1 MQNKYGYFSKD
12 RKEFIITNPETPRAW
27 FNYLFNDNYHC
38 ICSATGGGFSYYI
51 DPKTYRI
58 LKWEHLHT
66 DRPGRYVFLRDME
79 TGDFWS
85 INWQPMRKK
94 LDFWEAHHGINYTVI
109 KSKNSGI
116 EGEITYFVPLKE
128 PIECWI
134 VKIKNVSKNLRKIK
148 AFPFA
153 HFLDGDPSMEAVLPQ
168 IYPMYLRA
176 YFDEK
181 KKLILIRRV
190 AVPGIEKERHC
201 FFTTTADIKGFDCV
215 KETFF
220 ESVGYSDSPKV
231 ARTGKCSNSISYG
244 EDTIGVFEHYFE
256 LKPGQEIEFAISLG
270 FIADNK
276 MKNKI
281 KNYYNNFNWIKEQ
294 FKETKD
300 YWNEYIDKFTVKT
313 PDEKFDTMVN
323 IWGKIQLTA
332 ITRFRG
338 TSPYHGAEGGLGY
351 RDLAQDIE
359 GITSLDLKL
368 AKEKLMLILKYQYNY
383 GHTVSG
389 FSIIDGP
396 WSNEGVTGKADVP
409 VWLPYTTLA
418 YIKESGDMKFLKEK
432 VSFLNGGSATV
443 YEHILRAVRYLFNET
458 GRNGLPLI
466 KRADWNDAYDCLGKG
481 GKGESVWLAMALC
494 RAFNHVKELAEFL
507 GDKKVIKEMEQK
519 HKIMKDRINKVAF
532 DGDYYIAA
540 FNDRGYKIGYRKNK
554 EGLKPLNSQT
564 WAILG
569 DVIPDEK
576 RLKSVLKTIDD
587 LDTPY
592 GPVLFKKAYTEFNP
606 EIGRVTSFAPGVKE
620 NAAVFSHAVAFKV
633 VADCMIKRGDQAY
646 DSFSKLLPL
655 SKIKFDDPDK
665 YKVEPYVYSEYVVG
679 PDNKRNYGEGAFT
692 WNTGTSPWM
701 FMAATQW
708 IFGVRPVFDGIIIDP
723 CLPSKWEEV
732 EMIRPFRGKI
742 LNIKI
747 KNLKGKVSKDQKVT
761 IMLNG
766 DKIEGNLL
774 PVNKIKAIKEKE
786 IDILVEVK

>member
-1 MQNKYGYFSKD
+1 MKNKYGYFSED
-12 RKEFIITNPETPRAW
+12 RKEFIITNPSTPRAW
-27 FNYLFNDNYHC
+27 FNYLFNDKYHC

-51 DPKTYRI
+51 DPKSYRI

-79 TGDFWS
+79 SNDFWS
-85 INWQPMRKK
+85 INWQPIRKE
-94 LDFWEAHHGINYTVI
+94 LDKWETHHGINYTVI
-109 KSKNSGI
+109 KSENKKI
-116 EGEITYFVPLKE
+116 YGEITYFVPVDV
-128 PIECWI
+128 PVECWI
-134 VKIKNVSKNLRKIK
+134 VKIKNLSNKKRKIK

-176 YFDEK
+176 HYDYK
-181 KKLILIRRV
+181 KETIFIRRV

-201 FFTTTADIKGFDCV
+201 FFTTTAKVNGFDCV
-215 KETFF
+215 KEKFF
-220 ESVGYSDSPKV
+220 ESFGYSDTPKI
-231 ARTGKCSNSISYG
+231 AKTGKCLNTNSYG

-256 LKPGQEIEFAISLG
+256 LNPGQEKEFAITLG
-270 FIADNK
+270 FIADNTIA
-276 MKNKI
+276 NKI
-281 KNYYNNFNWIKEQ
+281 KQ
-294 FKETKD
+294 FKNLKWVKEKFVETKN
-300 YWNEYIDKFTVKT
+300 YWNEYIEKFTVKT

-323 IWGKIQLTA
+323 IWGKIQLTG
-332 ITRFRG
+332 ITHFRG

-359 GITSLDLKL
+359 GITSLDLKV

-389 FSIIDGP
+389 FSLIDGP

-418 YIKESGDMKFLKEK
+418 YVKESGDIKFLKEK
-432 VSFLNGGSATV
+432 VPFLNGGSATV

-458 GRNGLPLI
+458 GKNGLPLI

-494 RAFNHVKELAEFL
+494 RALNYVKELAAFL
-507 GDKKVIKEMEQK
+507 KDKKVMKEMEQK

-540 FNDRGYKIGYRKNK
+540 FNDRGYKIGYKGNK
-554 EGLKPLNSQT
+554 EGIKPLNSQT

-569 DVIPDEK
+569 DVIPNEE
-576 RLKSVLKTIDD
+576 RLNSVLKTIDD

-606 EIGRVTSFAPGVKE
+606 EIGRVTSFAPGIKE

-633 VADCMIKRGDQAY
+633 VADCMIKRGEHAY
-646 DSFSKLLPL
+646 ESFSKLLPL
-655 SKIKFDDPDK
+655 SDIKLNDPDK
-665 YKVEPYVYSEYVVG
+665 YKVEPYVYAEYVVG
-679 PDNKRNYGEGAFT
+679 PDNPENYGEGTFT

-708 IFGVRPVFDGIIIDP
+708 IFGVRADFDGIIIDP
-723 CLPSKWEEV
+723 CLPEKWDEV
-732 EMIRPFRGKI
+732 FMKRPFRGKI
-742 LNIKI
+742 LNIRI
-747 KNLKGKVSKDQKVT
+747 KNLRGKASKDQKVT
-761 IMLNG
+761 IYIN
-766 DKIEGNLL
+766 DEKIEGIHL
-774 PVNKIKAIKEKE
+774 PMKKIKANKAKEVNV
-786 IDILVEVK
+786 LVEVK